1 MTDGFVLRYDDMD
14 LEGNG
19 TTSFTVIMIGNW
31 RRQEVCFVLDYLFED
46 KQEEGKSSDLVKW
59 LTLPLITFS

>member
-19 TTSFTVIMIGNW
+19 TISFTVIMIGNW

-46 KQEEGKSSDLVKW
+46 KQE
-59 LTLPLITFS
+59 

>member
-19 TTSFTVIMIGNW
+19 TISFTVIMIGNW

-46 KQEEGKSSDLVKW
+46 KQEKYRKSLGVMRKSCK
-59 LTLPLITFS
+59 